1 MRLSAVPSGTSVTH
15 VRSVGPTIPASSC
28 GDTPEWWR
36 VVVVPMSKKKRLVF
50 VSRLAFVLLAC
61 VVGCAPAAHFNLTG
75 GWSGTFSYTSGP
87 MTSLSSSFS
96 MELFDDEGSITGS
109 ATFPSGAMQTFEIPI
124 TLGETHADTVVLEA
138 SGFNDKTTPQTPV
151 RFSLDGEATATTMS
165 GVGTHTVNG
174 TPYTFTWQA
183 TLVAPPPPV
192 E

>member
-1 MRLSAVPSGTSVTH
+1 
-15 VRSVGPTIPASSC
+15 
-28 GDTPEWWR
+28 
-36 VVVVPMSKKKRLVF
+36 MSKKKRLVF
-50 VSRLAFVLLAC
+50 VVRLAFILLAC
-61 VVGCAPAAHFNLTG
+61 AVGCAPAARFNLTG

-87 MTSLSSSFS
+87 ETSFTKSFS
-96 MELFDDEGSITGS
+96 MSLFDDEGSITGS
-109 ATFPSGAMQTFEIPI
+109 ATFPSSALETFEIPI
-124 TLGETHADTVVLEA
+124 TRGETHADTVVLEA

-151 RFSLDGEATATTMS
+151 RFSFDGEATATTMS

>member
-1 MRLSAVPSGTSVTH
+1 
-15 VRSVGPTIPASSC
+15 
-28 GDTPEWWR
+28 
-36 VVVVPMSKKKRLVF
+36 MSKKKRLVF
-50 VSRLAFVLLAC
+50 VVRLAFVLLAC

-75 GWSGTFSYTSGP
+75 GWSGT

-151 RFSLDGEATATTMS
+151 RFSFDGEATATTMS
-165 GVGTHTVNG
+165 DVGTHTVNG

>member
-1 MRLSAVPSGTSVTH
+1 
-15 VRSVGPTIPASSC
+15 
-28 GDTPEWWR
+28 
-36 VVVVPMSKKKRLVF
+36 MSKKKCLVF
-50 VSRLAFVLLAC
+50 VVRLAFVLLVFA
-61 VVGCAPAAHFNLTG
+61 VGCTPVARVNLTG

-96 MELFDDEGSITGS
+96 MDLFDDEGSITGS
-109 ATFPSGAMQTFEIPI
+109 AIFPSSAMQTFEIPI

-151 RFSLDGEATATTMS
+151 RFSFDGEATATTMT

-174 TPYTFTWQA
+174 TSYAFTWVA